1 MHAPPGGFRIFATLG
16 DDQRDVILPFMSPEP
31 PNILDQRRNQRL
43 GRHST
48 VPSQHFNQ
56 PLLTELLSRAVE
68 RFGHAVGIEHQQISR
83 EQLPLLQQAIPE

>member
-1 MHAPPGGFRIFATLG
+1 
-16 DDQRDVILPFMSPEP
+16 MSPEP
-31 PNILDQRRNQRL
+31 PNFLDQRRNQRL

-83 EQLPLLQQAIPE
+83 EQLPLLQQAIPVLEWPQYCRLGNQPLQTTVASQ